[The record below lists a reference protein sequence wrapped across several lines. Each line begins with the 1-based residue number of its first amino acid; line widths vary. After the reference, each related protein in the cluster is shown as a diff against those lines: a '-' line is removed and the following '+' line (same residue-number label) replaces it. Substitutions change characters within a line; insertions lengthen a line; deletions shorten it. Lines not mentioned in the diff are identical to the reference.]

1 MPDDPTHKQPHLAKF
16 YPYLDLLRAESDRG
30 RVLISTGYMEEQL
43 KDILLAFMLNTPQ
56 AKELVTS
63 GNAPLGTFSSRI
75 AACYTL
81 GLISEREH
89 HDLTLLRKIRNDFAH
104 DMLTTFETSSVVD
117 RCKLL
122 HHKVH
127 DYTSEKMGEVIVDP
141 VAQFTS
147 AAVALILNFTNRPH
161 YVAQRRCVYGEWQ
174 Y

>member
-1 MPDDPTHKQPHLAKF
+1 MPSHDPPPHLAKF
-16 YPYLDLLRAESDRG
+16 YPYLELLRAESDRG
-30 RVLISTGYMEEQL
+30 AVLISTGYMEEQL
-43 KDILLAFMLNTPQ
+43 KDILLAFMLDTPQ

-89 HDLTLLRKIRNDFAH
+89 HDMTLLRKIRNDFAH
-104 DMLTTFETSSVVD
+104 DMHTSFETPSVVD

-122 HHKVH
+122 HHKAH
-127 DYTSEKMGEVIVDP
+127 DYTSEKMGEVV
-141 VAQFTS
+141 VNTKGQFIT
-147 AAVALILNFTNRPH
+147 AATGLILNLTNRPH
-161 YVAQRRCVYGEWQ
+161 YVSQRRCGYGEWK

>member
-1 MPDDPTHKQPHLAKF
+1 MAPRDDQPHLAKF
-16 YPYLDLLRAESDRG
+16 YPYLDLLREESDRG

-43 KDILLAFMLNTPQ
+43 KDILLAFMQDTPQ

-75 AACYTL
+75 AACYSL
-81 GLISEREH
+81 GLISEREN

-104 DMLTTFETSSVVD
+104 DMHISFATPSVVD

-122 HHKVH
+122 DHKAG
-127 DYTSEKMGEVIVDP
+127 DYTSENMGEVIVNP
-141 VAQFTS
+141 TAQFTS
-147 AAVALILNFTNRPH
+147 AAVALILKFTNRPH
-161 YVAQRRCVYGEWQ
+161 YVAQKRCVYGEWK

>member
-1 MPDDPTHKQPHLAKF
+1 MPSHDVQSHLAKF
-16 YPYLDLLRAESDRG
+16 YPYLDLLNAESDRG

-43 KDILLAFMLNTPQ
+43 KDILLAFILDTPQ

-104 DMLTTFETSSVVD
+104 DMHTSFKTPSAVD

-122 HHKVH
+122 HHKAQ
-127 DYTSEKMGEVIVDP
+127 DYKYEDKDDVVVDP
-141 VAQFTS
+141 ASQFTS
-147 AAVALILNFTNRPH
+147 AAVSLILHLTNRPH
-161 YVAQRRCVYGEWQ
+161 YVSQRRCVYGDWP

>member
-1 MPDDPTHKQPHLAKF
+1 MPSHDPPPHLAKF

-43 KDILLAFMLNTPQ
+43 KDILLAFMMDSPQ

-104 DMLTTFETSSVVD
+104 DMHTSFETQSIVD

-122 HHKVH
+122 HHKIGNYNY
-127 DYTSEKMGEVIVDP
+127 DNDKGDIAAP

-161 YVAQRRCVYGEWQ
+161 YVSERRCGYGEWQ

>member
-1 MPDDPTHKQPHLAKF
+1 MPHLSKF
-16 YPYLDLLRAESDRG
+16 FPYLELLRSESDRG

-43 KDILLAFMLNTPQ
+43 KDILLAFMLDMPQ

-89 HDLTLLRKIRNDFAH
+89 HDMTLLRKIRNDFAH
-104 DMLTTFETSSVVD
+104 DMHTSFETPSVVD

-122 HHKVH
+122 HHKIH
-127 DYTSEKMGEVIVDP
+127 DHTSPTIGEVKMDAVS
-141 VAQFTS
+141 QFTS
-147 AAVALILNFTNRPH
+147 AATSLILNLTNRPH
-161 YVAQRRCVYGEWQ
+161 YVSHKRCGYGEWK

>member
-1 MPDDPTHKQPHLAKF
+1 MSSREDQPHLAKF
-16 YPYLDLLRAESDRG
+16 YPYLEFLHSESDRG

-43 KDILLAFMLNTPQ
+43 KDILLAFMLDTPQ
-56 AKELVTS
+56 AKELATS
-63 GNAPLGTFSSRI
+63 ANAPLGTFSSRI

-104 DMLTTFETSSVVD
+104 DMHTSFETPSVVD

-122 HHKVH
+122 HHKAG
-127 DYTSEKMGEVIVDP
+127 DYTSEKMGEVTVDP
-141 VAQFTS
+141 VSQFTS
-147 AAVALILNFTNRPH
+147 SAVALILNFINRPY
-161 YVAQRRCVYGEWQ
+161 YVSRKRTVFGEWP

>member
-1 MPDDPTHKQPHLAKF
+1 MSIRDDLPHLAKF
-16 YPYLDLLRAESDRG
+16 FPYLDLLNAESDRG

-43 KDILLAFMLNTPQ
+43 KDILLAFMMDTPQ

-104 DMLTTFETSSVVD
+104 DMHTSFATPSVVD

-122 HHKVH
+122 HHKAH
-127 DYTSEKMGEVIVDP
+127 DYISEKMGEVVVSP
-141 VAQFTS
+141 QGQFTT
-147 AAVALILNFTNRPH
+147 AATSIILNLTNRSH
-161 YVAQRRCVYGEWQ
+161 YVSQRRCGYGNWK

>member
-1 MPDDPTHKQPHLAKF
+1 MPSREEQPHLAKF

-43 KDILLAFMLNTPQ
+43 KDILLAFMMDTPQ

-89 HDLTLLRKIRNDFAH
+89 HDLTLLRKIRNEFAH
-104 DMLTTFETSSVVD
+104 DMHVSFATPSVVD

-122 HHKVH
+122 NHKIH
-127 DYTSEKMGEVIVDP
+127 DHTDVKSEMVLDP
-141 VAQFTS
+141 VSQFTS
-147 AAVALILNFTNRPH
+147 AAVSLILNLTNRPH
-161 YVAQRRCVYGEWQ
+161 YVSQRRCGYGDWQ